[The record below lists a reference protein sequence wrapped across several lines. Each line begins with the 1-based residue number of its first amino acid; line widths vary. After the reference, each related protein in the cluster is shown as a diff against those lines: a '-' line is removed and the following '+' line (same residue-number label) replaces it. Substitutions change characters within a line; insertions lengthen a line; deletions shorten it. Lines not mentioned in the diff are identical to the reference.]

1 MAQLAVALD
10 EWERSYLPTAPTDG
24 QVAFMQLWKEGQ
36 YVNAGETM
44 FVIVPDGKSEFV
56 GKALLPMQGS
66 GKVRTGQRA
75 VIRLTGFP
83 EQEYGRMEGKVVSIS
98 PVPDEEGN
106 YVVEIHLTRMS
117 DKQPPLLKVMD
128 GTAEIIIREQSL
140 LERLFMH

>member
-1 MAQLAVALD
+1 
-10 EWERSYLPTAPTDG
+10 
-24 QVAFMQLWKEGQ
+24 MQLWKEGQ

-106 YVVEIHLTRMS
+106 YVVEICLKCMS
-117 DKQPPLLKVMD
+117 GKKPPILKVMS

-140 LERLFMH
+140 LKRILTH